1 MSIPGR
7 SNRQGFCLKNSES
20 FKWFWNPCTS
30 EGKSD
35 FRFRLWM
42 MAGVNMIILALI
54 MVRTLDAG
62 TVSKSEGVAFFEN
75 RIRPI
80 FSKHCFSCHSDQM
93 KPAKG
98 GFRLDVPAL
107 ILQGGGRGPAIV
119 PGKADE
125 SLLVRA
131 IQHESLEMP
140 PGKNLPGSIVAQV
153 VQWVSMG
160 APVPVGNEPHEFPN
174 RPAMID
180 HWWSVR
186 PVGQPNP
193 PLVDQE
199 SWPRTILD
207 RFILKGLESAG
218 LSPAVRAD
226 KHSLI
231 RRATYDLTGLPP
243 TFDETESFLQDDSP
257 YAFEKVIDRL
267 LSSPRYGERWGR
279 HWLDVARYADTKDGV
294 LMFGDDRIRPYAY
307 TYRDYVVRALNE
319 DLPYDRFIHEQLAA
333 DLIRPQVAGWR
344 LAAMGFLTLG
354 RIFDNNIHDVID
366 DQIDTVSRGLLG
378 LTVACARCHD
388 HKYDPITTKDYYALY
403 GVFASSEKPIE
414 LPVIDTSVQSP
425 EARAFEDTLKPKRE
439 ELKAFLNEQYALLS
453 KDAAQRVE
461 DYLVHIVT
469 SEPDPLETAIY
480 FLSLAP
486 EDLRP
491 PIVASWRRFLARRIH
506 AKDPVFG
513 PWHDLMKWL
522 QSPSSKDRQNITTVV
537 DQWKSRDRGTNP
549 GEVNPWVMDALGKME
564 INAPVDIARVY
575 GKLFKKEDFETTS
588 TDEEFTEEVYV
599 RGRRQIAEIM
609 HGSGSPHFFP
619 KSRTRHYMSRKNKDA
634 FSKMLRERD
643 RLVVQSVHAP
653 ARAMVLEDAPQI
665 LDPRVFIRGNPGQP
679 GEPVSRRF
687 LEFLSTEY
695 PAAFVKGSG
704 RLELARAITHRS
716 NPLTSRVMA
725 NRIWFYHFG
734 EPLVQTP
741 SDFGTRSNPPFH
753 PELLEYLSWELLESG
768 WSLKALHRV
777 IMCSAVYQ
785 QSSMDRVDC
794 RAVDPDNH
802 LFWRMNRRRLGFEA
816 MRDSLLAMGGN
827 LTLVEGGRPV
837 DLVNNLDSR
846 RRTIYGLVDRQS
858 LPGMYRVFDFASPD
872 QSVARRPFT
881 TTPQQALFVMNS
893 PLMMQQAQFLA
904 QRSGKQHSSDF
915 KDRIR
920 WLYHTV
926 FQRDVTEEELKQ
938 GIAFIDRFQDSSEP
952 SETTDG
958 TRWSQYVQVLLLTN
972 EWMFV
977 D

>member
-7 SNRQGFCLKNSES
+7 SNRQGFCLINSES
-20 FKWFWNPCTS
+20 FKWLWNPCTS

-42 MAGVNMIILALI
+42 MAGVHMIILALI
-54 MVRTLDAG
+54 VVRTLDAG

-80 FSKHCFSCHSDQM
+80 FAKHCFSCHSDQM

-119 PGKADE
+119 PGKAGE

-131 IQHESLEMP
+131 IRHESLEMP
-140 PGKNLPGSIVAQV
+140 PGKKLPQSIVAQV

-160 APVPVGNEPHEFPN
+160 APVPVGNEPNEFPN

-186 PVGQPNP
+186 PVGQPNL

-243 TFDETESFLQDDSP
+243 TFDEAESFLQDDSL

-425 EARAFEDTLKPKRE
+425 EARAFEETLKPKRE

-461 DYLVHIVT
+461 DYLVHVVT

-513 PWHDLMKWL
+513 PWHDLMEWL

-537 DQWKSRDRGTNP
+537 DQWKTRDRGTNP

-588 TDEEFTEEVYV
+588 TDEEFTEEVYI

-619 KSRTRHYMSRKNKDA
+619 KSRTRHYMSRKDKDA

-777 IMCSAVYQ
+777 IMRSAVYQ

-827 LTLVEGGRPV
+827 ITLVEGGRPV

-893 PLMMQQAQFLA
+893 PLMMQQAKFLE

-938 GIAFIDRFQDSSEP
+938 GIAFIDGFQDSSEP
-952 SETTDG
+952 TNG

>member
-7 SNRQGFCLKNSES
+7 SNRQGFCLKKSES

-42 MAGVNMIILALI
+42 ITGVNMIILALT
-54 MVRTLDAG
+54 MVRTLNAG
-62 TVSKSEGVAFFEN
+62 TVSNSEGIAFFEN

-80 FSKHCFSCHSDQM
+80 FAKHCFPCHSDQM

-107 ILQGGGRGPAIV
+107 ILKGGGRGPAIV
-119 PGKADE
+119 PGKAEE

-131 IQHESLEMP
+131 IRHESLEMP
-140 PGKNLPGSIVAQV
+140 PGKKLPQSVIAQV

-160 APVPVGNEPHEFPN
+160 APVPVENKPREFPN

-199 SWPRTILD
+199 SWPRTVLD

-243 TFDETESFLQDDSP
+243 TFDEAKSFLQDDSP

-461 DYLVHIVT
+461 DYLVHVVT

-491 PIVASWRRFLARRIH
+491 PIVASWRRFLTRRIH
-506 AKDPVFG
+506 VKDPVFG
-513 PWHDLMKWL
+513 PWHDLMEWL
-522 QSPSSKDRQNITTVV
+522 QSPSSKGRQKITTVV
-537 DQWKSRDRGTNP
+537 DHWKMRDRGTNP
-549 GEVNPWVMDALGKME
+549 GEVNPWVMDALVKTE
-564 INAPVDIARVY
+564 INAPVDVARVY
-575 GKLFKKEDFETTS
+575 GKLFKKEGFETTS
-588 TDEEFTEEVYV
+588 SCEEVTEEVYV
-599 RGRRQIAEIM
+599 RGRRQLAEIM

-619 KSRTRHYMSRKNKDA
+619 KSRTRHYMSRKDKDA

-695 PAAFVKGSG
+695 TPAFVKGSG

-753 PELLEYLSWELLESG
+753 PELLEYLSWKLLESG

-777 IMCSAVYQ
+777 IMRSAVYQ

-837 DLVNNLDSR
+837 DLVNNLDST

-904 QRSGKQHSSDF
+904 QRSGKQYSSDF

-938 GIAFIDRFQDSSEP
+938 GIAFIEGFGNSSESSEP
-952 SETTDG
+952 TGG